1 LHRIFSQGRRIFISR
16 PINHFPL
23 DESASKTFLMG
34 GGIGVTPM
42 IAMAHRLHALGAE
55 FEFHYSIK
63 SREQGGYLDD
73 LARMP
78 WASKVHLHVSQ
89 EGTRAAFDQILS
101 GYQPGWHVYTCG
113 AAPYMEAV
121 MTAAEAAGFPEDARH
136 LEYFSVP
143 EQPEYE
149 NHPFVLRL
157 ARSGRDIHV
166 SAEQTATDALAE
178 QGIHVDVK
186 CADGI
191 CGVCK
196 CGLLAGEAEHRD
208 FVLSKAQR
216 RDAIVLC
223 QSRAADPDGV
233 LEVDL

>member
-1 LHRIFSQGRRIFISR
+1 MHTERTNRR
-16 PINHFPL
+16 P
-23 DESASKTFLMG
+23 A
-34 GGIGVTPM
+34 GVT
-42 IAMAHRLHALGAE
+42 
-55 FEFHYSIK
+55 
-63 SREQGGYLDD
+63 
-73 LARMP
+73 RMP
-78 WASKVHLHVSQ
+78 WASKVHLHISQ

-121 MTAAEAAGFPEDARH
+121 ITAAEAAGFPEDARH

-157 ARSGRDIHV
+157 ARSGREIHV

-196 CGLLAGEAEHRD
+196 CGLVSGDVEHRD
-208 FVLSKAQR
+208 FVLSKAQQETE
-216 RDAIVLC
+216 IVTC
-223 QSRAADPDGV
+223 QSRAAPECDEIT
-233 LEVDL
+233 LDL